1 MDRDNNSWTAELRE
15 RRESTLAAL
24 RDILL
29 RNLSKA
35 LANRPRVDESFL
47 EDSVQEALL
56 RILDKIDQFEGR
68 SRFVT
73 WSTSIAIR
81 IALGQLRRSQW
92 RDVSLDDVTSGVD
105 YSSQLIRDTDISPDA
120 KTARQALLDALQ
132 DAIVGELTDRQ
143 RTALLAELKGMPQDD
158 IASHLGSNKNAIY
171 KLTHDARKK
180 LKTRLEAI
188 GYTAEDVFTYVT

>member
-29 RNLSKA
+29 RNLRKA

-92 RDVSLDDVTSGVD
+92 KDVSLDDVTSGID
-105 YSSQLIRDTDISPDA
+105 YSSQLISDTDSSPDA
-120 KTARQALLDALQ
+120 KTVRQALLDALQ
-132 DAIVGELTDRQ
+132 DAIDGELTDRQ

-158 IASHLGSNKNAIY
+158 IASHLGSNRNAVY

-188 GYTAEDVFTYVT
+188 GYTAEDVFTRVT